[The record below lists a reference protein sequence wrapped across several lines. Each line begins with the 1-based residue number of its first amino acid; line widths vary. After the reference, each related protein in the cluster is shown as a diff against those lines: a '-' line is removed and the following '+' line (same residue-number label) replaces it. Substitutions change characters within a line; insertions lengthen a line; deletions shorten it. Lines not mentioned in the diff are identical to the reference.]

1 MTHRRGSARAVLAG
15 FLILPLAAL
24 SLLASEGHAAGATKK
39 KPHIV
44 ATPNNVMV
52 NKTVTL
58 VGRHFA
64 PKTKIV
70 LSECGATTWIAP
82 KDPCNKKKIHVTTN
96 KHGGFTRSF
105 TMTLC
110 PRSPWPGHPITE
122 ERCYVGEVMPSGVDV
137 IDLIGH
143 VKIIVTYP

>member
-1 MTHRRGSARAVLAG
+1 MTPRRSSARAGLMSL
-15 FLILPLAAL
+15 LIIPLTVI
-24 SLLASEGHAAGATKK
+24 SLLASQGSAVGAAK

-64 PKTKIV
+64 AKAKIV
-70 LSECGATTWIAP
+70 LSECGATKWIAP
-82 KDPCNKKKIHVTTN
+82 NEPCNKKKIHVTTN
-96 KHGGFTRSF
+96 KHGGFTKAF

-110 PRSPWPGHPITE
+110 PRSPWPGHPVTE
-122 ERCYVGEVMPSGVDV
+122 ERCYVGEVMPAGVDV
-137 IDLIGH
+137 IDLVGH
-143 VKIIVTYP
+143 VKIVVTYP